1 MEELTIVGQSE
12 SGQLKDP
19 NKPKDTRPAAER
31 ARELQEMARK
41 KRELKEKEMEQERE
55 KDRVRVGK
63 ELAAARRAAE
73 ESQRKNIAQEAARQR
88 KEYEVEKRRMM
99 EQLAKDKA
107 ERFGKEYVGP
117 EVAKAQ

>member
-117 EVAKAQ
+117 EVAKTQ